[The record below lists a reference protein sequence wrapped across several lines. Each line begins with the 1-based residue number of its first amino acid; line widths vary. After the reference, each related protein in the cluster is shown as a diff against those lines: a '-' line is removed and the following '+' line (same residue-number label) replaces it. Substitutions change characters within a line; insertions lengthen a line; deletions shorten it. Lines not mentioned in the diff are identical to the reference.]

1 MPTSKTAKKKNPHRG
16 SGLGDFLKEEGIQEE
31 VELAALKRVLALQ
44 FADMMAKRG
53 QTKSALAGAMSTSR
67 AALDRL
73 LDPECKS
80 VTLSTLTRAAG
91 VLGCKVKIKLVAA

>member
-16 SGLGDFLKEEGIQEE
+16 SSLGDFLQEEGIQQE
-31 VELAALKRVLALQ
+31 VELAALKRVVALQ
-44 FADMMAKRG
+44 LADIMEKNG
-53 QTKSALAGAMSTSR
+53 QNKSALAGAMGTSR

-80 VTLSTLTRAAG
+80 VTLSTLTRAASAVG
-91 VLGCKVKIKLVAA
+91 RKVRIDFVAA

>member
-16 SGLGDFLKEEGIQEE
+16 SSLGDFLKEEGIQQE
-31 VELAALKRVLALQ
+31 VELAALKRVVALQ
-44 FADMMAKRG
+44 LADIMEKNG
-53 QTKSALAGAMSTSR
+53 QNKSALAGAMGTSR

-80 VTLSTLTRAAG
+80 VTLSTLTRAASAVG
-91 VLGCKVKIKLVAA
+91 RKVRIDFVAA

>member
-16 SGLGDFLKEEGIQEE
+16 SSLGDFLKEEGIQQE
-31 VELAALKRVLALQ
+31 VELAALKRVVALRLA
-44 FADMMAKRG
+44 DIMEKNG
-53 QTKSALAGAMSTSR
+53 QNKSALAGAMGTSR

-80 VTLSTLTRAAG
+80 VTLSTLTRAASAVG
-91 VLGCKVKIKLVAA
+91 RKVRIDFVAA

>member
-16 SGLGDFLKEEGIQEE
+16 SSLGDFLKEEGIQQD
-31 VELAALKRVLALQ
+31 VELAALKRVVALQ
-44 FADMMAKRG
+44 LADIMEKNR
-53 QTKSALAGAMSTSR
+53 QNKSAIAGAMGTSR

-80 VTLSTLTRAAG
+80 VTLSTLTRAASAVG
-91 VLGCKVKIKLVAA
+91 RKVRIDFVAA

>member
-16 SGLGDFLKEEGIQEE
+16 SSLGDFLKEEGIQQD
-31 VELAALKRVLALQ
+31 VELAALKRVVALQ
-44 FADMMAKRG
+44 LADIMAENG
-53 QTKSALAGAMSTSR
+53 QNKSALAGAMGTSR

-80 VTLSTLTRAAG
+80 VTLSTLTRAASAVG
-91 VLGCKVKIKLVAA
+91 RKVRIDFVAA

>member
-16 SGLGDFLKEEGIQEE
+16 SSLGDFLQEEGIQQE
-31 VELAALKRVLALQ
+31 VELAALKRVVALQ
-44 FADMMAKRG
+44 LADIMKKSG
-53 QTKSALAGAMSTSR
+53 HKKSALAGAMGTSR

-80 VTLSTLTRAAG
+80 VTLSTLTRAASAVG
-91 VLGCKVKIKLVAA
+91 RKVRIDFVAA

>member
-16 SGLGDFLKEEGIQEE
+16 SSLGDFLKEEGIQQD
-31 VELAALKRVLALQ
+31 VELAALKRVVALQ
-44 FADMMAKRG
+44 LADIMEKNG
-53 QTKSALAGAMSTSR
+53 QNKSAIAGAMGTSR

-80 VTLSTLTRAAG
+80 VTLSTLTRAASAVG
-91 VLGCKVKIKLVAA
+91 RKVRIDFVAA